1 MTRRRLL
8 LLSAHVLAACAVWLL
23 AAPAARATGDGLPSF
38 LADDEYWRIVTGFS
52 ERPGTFPSDNLLS
65 NERLLQEV
73 IPDLARIAK
82 PNEVF
87 LGVGP
92 EQNFTYIAA
101 LKPRMAFIVDIRRG
115 NLDLHLMYKALFE
128 LSADRAEFVSR
139 LFSKSRPIGL
149 SSTSSVS
156 EIFDAYVAVDS
167 SDSLYVENLRAIV
180 AHLTKTHGFSLSAD
194 DMLRLQRTHRAF
206 YIYGP
211 NIQYSSTRSGG
222 RRDEPTYRDLMLATD
237 SAGQQ
242 RSFLASEE
250 AFAFVKDLETSNL
263 VVPLI
268 GNFTGPKA
276 IRAIAEYLAG
286 KRSTVAAF
294 YVSNVEEYLRREG
307 TWNSFCANVARLP
320 LDESSTFIRSV
331 RETTPGAGFRL
342 LSELGVVAS
351 EVRACD
357 PKPE

>member
-1 MTRRRLL
+1 MYWRPVLSGCLPLLRRARPATGFHRFWQMTR
-8 LLSAHVLAACAVWLL
+8 
-23 AAPAARATGDGLPSF
+23 
-38 LADDEYWRIVTGFS
+38 YWRIVTGFS

-73 IPDLARIAK
+73 IPELARIAK

-180 AHLTKTHGFSLSAD
+180 ARLTKTHGFSLSAD

-286 KRSTVAAF
+286 KQSTWRRSTCRTSRNICGAKARGTASVRTWRG
-294 YVSNVEEYLRREG
+294 YLWTSRAH
-307 TWNSFCANVARLP
+307 SFVP
-320 LDESSTFIRSV
+320 L

-351 EVRACD
+351 EMKACE

>member
-23 AAPAARATGDGLPSF
+23 AASAARATGDGLPSF

-139 LFSKSRPIGL
+139 LFSKSRPSGL

-351 EVRACD
+351 EVKACD

>member
-8 LLSAHVLAACAVWLL
+8 LFSAHVLAACAVWLL

-276 IRAIAEYLAG
+276 IRAIARVPRREEVDRWR
-286 KRSTVAAF
+286 RSTCRTSRNICGAKARGTASVRTWRG
-294 YVSNVEEYLRREG
+294 YLWTSRAL
-307 TWNSFCANVARLP
+307 SFVPFAKRLP
-320 LDESSTFIRSV
+320 VLASASCRSWGSWL
-331 RETTPGAGFRL
+331 R
-342 LSELGVVAS
+342 
-351 EVRACD
+351 
-357 PKPE
+357 K